1 MSSAAKNRR
10 TVPFCSPY
18 RRRSRPLFRK
28 SCILVDRLSA
38 ERGNRAAAPR
48 LCRPPRRPYFAE
60 GKKGRRT
67 PATWEIGMVWR

>member
-28 SCILVDRLSA
+28 SCIMAIPLVSPLCV
-38 ERGNRAAAPR
+38 RAAAAS
-48 LCRPPRRPYFAE
+48 LFRPPRRPYSAV
-60 GKKGRRT
+60 GMKGRRT
-67 PATWEIGMVWR
+67 PATWEMGMVWR